1 MTETARPTHADLV
14 LAGIALPLLVAG
26 GATVLSSVSAVV
38 ALAAGALPST
48 ATLGYAL
55 FFAPP
60 EPDQQDR

>member
-1 MTETARPTHADLV
+1 MPETARPAHADAV

-26 GATVLSSVSAVV
+26 GASVLSSVSAGV
-38 ALAAGALPST
+38 ALAAGALPSA

-60 EPDQQDR
+60 DPDR